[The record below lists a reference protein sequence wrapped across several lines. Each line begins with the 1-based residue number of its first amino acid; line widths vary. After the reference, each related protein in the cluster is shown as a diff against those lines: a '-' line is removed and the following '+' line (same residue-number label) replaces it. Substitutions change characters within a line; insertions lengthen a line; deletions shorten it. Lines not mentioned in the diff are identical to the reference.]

1 MIENFK
7 RLKIR
12 MTIDIR
18 EILKKM
24 KTEELWIII
33 EYINSC
39 KLVI

>member
-12 MTIDIR
+12 MPIDIR

-24 KTEELWIII
+24 KTDELWIII

-39 KLVI
+39 KLEI